1 MMSILE
7 ACRKITSFNSCRD
20 ETVSRKVV
28 GRVLE
33 AGRHAPSPGGVQT
46 LEFIVVETEETK
58 EQVEMVVGDERVTE
72 APTVIVVLTDRNRM
86 ARRIGPEKAI
96 EACDAEASCAV
107 QNMRLV
113 AEENGL
119 SSCWFSG
126 FEGPVLGDKLACPD
140 NVVPTA
146 VVALGYTD
154 NPVPMRE
161 KFAMNE
167 ISFYEEYD
175 NQVSTF
181 FDGPQWE
188 GITDEKRIFRKKAKG
203 LRDKLKRKLEQV
215 L

>member
-1 MMSILE
+1 MSSLE
-7 ACRKITSFNSCRD
+7 ASRKITSFNHCSD

-33 AGRHAPSPGGVQT
+33 AGRHAPSPGGVQS
-46 LEFIVVETEETK
+46 LEFIVAESEETK
-58 EQVEMVVGDERVTE
+58 EQIEMVIGDDRVLE

-96 EACDAEASCAV
+96 EACDAEAACAV

-113 AEENGL
+113 AQENGL

-126 FEGPVLGDKLACPD
+126 FEGPTLGDKLVTPD
-140 NVVPTA
+140 NVVPA
-146 VVALGYTD
+146 GVVALGYTN
-154 NPVPMRE
+154 NPVPMKE
-161 KFAMNE
+161 KFGMNE
-167 ISFYEEYD
+167 ICFYEEYG

-181 FDGPQWE
+181 FDGPEWD
-188 GITDEKRIFRKKAKG
+188 GISEEKRIFRKKVKG
-203 LRDKLKRKLEQV
+203 LQDKLRRKLEQV